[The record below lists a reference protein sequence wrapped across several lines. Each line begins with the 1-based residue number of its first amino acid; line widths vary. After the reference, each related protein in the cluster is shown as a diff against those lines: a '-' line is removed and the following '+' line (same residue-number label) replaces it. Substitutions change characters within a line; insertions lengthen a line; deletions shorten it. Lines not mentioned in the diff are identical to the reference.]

1 MIIKF
6 GYYDDEDFGLT
17 AFPEIKFSEKE
28 ITKKNKKSGY
38 LEKKKAEYTKYLI
51 TGIMEDFPDVEIIN
65 IFLPQLEKVET
76 GKVQETL
83 WDGQAFQHKINKEKV
98 EFEHTIF
105 GICEEYP
112 IWSCKFEEYKRVL
125 EGWEHF
131 LKMEYSLKS
140 EVKVE
145 L

>member
-17 AFPEIKFSEKE
+17 AFPEIRFSEME
-28 ITKKNKKSGY
+28 IEKNKKKNRS
-38 LEKKKAEYTKYLI
+38 LEKKKKEYTKYLI
-51 TGIMEDFPDVEIIN
+51 TGIMEDFPDLEIIN

-76 GKVQETL
+76 GKVQETV

-112 IWSCKFEEYKRVL
+112 LWSCKFEEYKKVL
-125 EGWEHF
+125 EGWEKF
-131 LKMEYSLKS
+131 LEMEVDLRS
-140 EVKVE
+140 EVVME
-145 L
+145 I